1 MLDNVEFQEALGFK
15 LKMSKD
21 VISSVLKKK
30 KTVTTNRILQYS
42 EEDFNLRIL
51 VLLCKVEAS
60 LVGDGCGSGQ
70 LASRNLLWNPHF

>member
-30 KTVTTNRILQYS
+30 TVTTNCILQYS

-51 VLLCKVEAS
+51 VLLCKVEDA

-70 LASRNLLWNPHF
+70 LASRSLLT

>member
-30 KTVTTNRILQYS
+30 TVTTNWILQYS

-51 VLLCKVEAS
+51 VLLCKVEAA
-60 LVGDGCGSGQ
+60 LVGDVCGSGQ
-70 LASRNLLWNPHF
+70 LASRSVL